1 MTGVPAGYR
10 LLPHTADVRLLAWG
24 PTREACLDQAV
35 RALAAVFVELPGGV
49 PASPP
54 GGVPACPPAGVPG
67 CRPGGVPCP
76 PAGVPTRVPV
86 ELPPGPDAELL
97 VGVLEEALF
106 LVDVRGLVA
115 RAAEL
120 HPDGEG
126 GLRGTL
132 DAVALADVVPVGS
145 VPKAIARSGLR
156 FGEDDDGAWRC
167 VVTVDV

>member
-54 GGVPACPPAGVPG
+54 GGVPA
-67 CRPGGVPCP
+67 CP

>member
-1 MTGVPAGYR
+1 VTGVPAGYR

-35 RALAAVFVELPGGV
+35 RALAAVFVELPVGV
-49 PASPP
+49 PAI
-54 GGVPACPPAGVPG
+54 
-67 CRPGGVPCP
+67 P

-86 ELPPGPDAELL
+86 ALPPGPDAELL

>member
-1 MTGVPAGYR
+1 VTGVPAGYR

-54 GGVPACPPAGVPG
+54 GGVP
-67 CRPGGVPCP
+67 
-76 PAGVPTRVPV
+76 TRVPV
-86 ELPPGPDAELL
+86 ALPPGPDAELL

>member
-54 GGVPACPPAGVPG
+54 GGVP
-67 CRPGGVPCP
+67 
-76 PAGVPTRVPV
+76 TRVPV
-86 ELPPGPDAELL
+86 ALPPGPDAELL

>member
-54 GGVPACPPAGVPG
+54 GGVPACPPAGVP
-67 CRPGGVPCP
+67 
-76 PAGVPTRVPV
+76 TRVPV
-86 ELPPGPDAELL
+86 ALPPGPDAELL